1 MALLPMAW
9 RSPRRTPHDCRLERL
24 ATAAC
29 LCLSSALAAW
39 AALPADMRRPIE
51 ALPPHVAGLFRDAAG
66 FEQRASGDYLVFD
79 ARGHAVFR
87 VDASRQHAQE
97 FVHIG
102 GEEGRVLQPVAF
114 DVAADGSFAVADTP
128 FGRQRVQVFSPAGV
142 EAFRVCAART
152 GAGAAQGNDGLVLN
166 GVGSLSYDGT
176 RVYAN
181 QPETGALVTVYS
193 IPGQAE
199 RSFGGLR
206 ATGYE
211 ASIPRSAPRAE
222 HGICRS
228 PPQTAATTSSSR
240 RASRDFANTMR
251 RARSF
256 RARDSGARD

>member
-1 MALLPMAW
+1 MSYDGGKPHRSWAMDLYTMALLPMAW
-9 RSPRRTPHDCRLERL
+9 RSPRRTPHDRRLERL

-79 ARGHAVFR
+79 RRGHAVYR
-87 VDASRQHAQE
+87 VDASRQHAEE

-128 FGRQRVQVFSPAGV
+128 FGRQRVQVFSPAGSRLSGFALPGPV
-142 EAFRVCAART
+142 QVRLT
-152 GAGAAQGNDGLVLN
+152 YDGLVLN

-176 RVYAN
+176 RVYVN
-181 QPETGALVTVYS
+181 QPETGALVTAY
-193 IPGQAE
+193 
-199 RSFGGLR
+199 
-206 ATGYE
+206 
-211 ASIPRSAPRAE
+211 
-222 HGICRS
+222 
-228 PPQTAATTSSSR
+228 
-240 RASRDFANTMR
+240 
-251 RARSF
+251 
-256 RARDSGARD
+256 